1 MSMWSKFRGSRL
13 SYLVLAIFAA
23 VICWLYVDLARQP
36 DARVSINNIPVNFAG
51 EDLLNDMGLLILDD
65 SPTISI
71 RVSGPRSVITQLN
84 RENITITASTIG
96 ISEAGVYSLECEIN
110 LPGSVT
116 SGSGNPV
123 AITSRSATAVDVTVV
138 EMESNTVPVRAE
150 FTGTLADN
158 RFYDE
163 DSFVLELTELEIRG
177 EESEVN
183 LVSYAKVVLSETNL
197 ADTWTGRLPVILC
210 DAQGNELS
218 TDNLL
223 LETDMISVAFYVEC
237 YKEVP
242 LTVTM
247 ISGGGATSED
257 ASYTVNPETIIVT
270 GQEGVLEDLTEIS
283 LGTVDLSQVITS
295 EQFEFDIVLPDQVSS
310 RDGVTGATVTVTMS
324 DRLETR
330 MIETSNIRLENAPD
344 GYEYQYGSLTV
355 RVRGRSNNFSLLLAD
370 DIQVTADLSGVS
382 VANGATLTV
391 PVEVELTGIT
401 ELGVLGNYTL
411 TVTVTDPGHAADTTE
426 PDAETADA
434 A

>member
-36 DARVSINNIPVNFAG
+36 DARVSINNIPVSFVG

-84 RENITITASTIG
+84 RENVTITASTIG

-411 TVTVTDPGHAADTTE
+411 TVTVTDPGHAADATE
-426 PDAETADA
+426 SDAETADA